1 MWVPTSTHPVPPN
14 NVTANAN
21 KQEWVKDTMLHT
33 WEEDTCTMY
42 GTGLLIWPC
51 FCDKKGISE
60 WGKVPASQALLSA
73 FVTHMAT
80 TYTGKTISN
89 YLNRVLAWNILHS
102 VPWAMEMAEMDTI
115 LCAAEKLTPDNSK
128 RKKCLPYTP
137 DFIAQIGQQ
146 LNPEIPLDTTV
157 FTCLTTCFYALARSG
172 EFTTH
177 TLSSFNPNTHITPQN
192 LLYNQ
197 DCHSFKSQCYT
208 YHSPKWLALKGRTYI
223 GCHRRGSQISCQPC
237 KTISGSTNL
246 RELPS
251 FCLPSQARTPTPH
264 ERKIPAEDWSSC
276 MCSRARALARAQNS
290 DWLNSQVSPPRS
302 PFHIMK
308 VKGCWASD
316 SFQLY
321 L

>member
-1 MWVPTSTHPVPPN
+1 MPQPGWGNSPHTHSAASTQIP
-14 NVTANAN
+14 
-21 KQEWVKDTMLHT
+21 
-33 WEEDTCTMY
+33 
-42 GTGLLIWPC
+42 
-51 FCDKKGISE
+51 
-60 WGKVPASQALLSA
+60 
-73 FVTHMAT
+73 
-80 TYTGKTISN
+80 
-89 YLNRVLAWNILHS
+89 ILH
-102 VPWAMEMAEMDTI
+102 PKICCT
-115 LCAAEKLTPDNSK
+115 T
-128 RKKCLPYTP
+128 R
-137 DFIAQIGQQ
+137 IAI
-146 LNPEIPLDTTV
+146 
-157 FTCLTTCFYALARSG
+157 AS
-172 EFTTH
+172 
-177 TLSSFNPNTHITPQN
+177 
-192 LLYNQ
+192 
-197 DCHSFKSQCYT
+197 KSQCYT
-208 YHSPKWLALKGRTYI
+208 YHSPKWLALNGRTYI